1 MPFEIEHSFFL
12 GGGPRLFHK
21 LVFYPLL
28 PNTSFPGRLAG
39 SPQGDAWGCWGL
51 GGKGGVVIWQSTCD
65 NPEDTTSARL
75 SILEATLQESRWAET
90 PRHQAEEMGWGGAGC
105 VGVGW
110 MTINVDARC
119 HPEADWCNAVAR
131 FFMSCGGEKQGCS
144 HFCKPLTRRTITSLL
159 FGHKTLQ
166 SN

>member
-1 MPFEIEHSFFL
+1 MPFEIEHSFFFFFFGDPDCSTSLSSIPSSPTLHFL
-12 GGGPRLFHK
+12 GGWRARLRG
-21 LVFYPLL
+21 
-28 PNTSFPGRLAG
+28 T
-39 SPQGDAWGCWGL
+39 L
-51 GGKGGVVIWQSTCD
+51 GVVGVLGERGVIWQSTCD